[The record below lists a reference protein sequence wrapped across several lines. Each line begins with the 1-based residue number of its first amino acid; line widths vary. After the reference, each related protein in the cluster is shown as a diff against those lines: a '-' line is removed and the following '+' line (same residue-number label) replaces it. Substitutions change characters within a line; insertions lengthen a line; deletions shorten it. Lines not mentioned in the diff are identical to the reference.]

1 MNLAFGSRGLSAR
14 AIVTVGAYI
23 ASALVAV
30 GAVYLAK
37 RTLAPEPLR
46 AFLSYLVI
54 LAISAGLEPGTTKA
68 HAVAHGAD
76 APFSARQTALTS
88 LLKAIVAAAPLA
100 VIWSLSDPALSW
112 PILALTPLICAVGFV
127 VSDLRVRFDL
137 EQRHVMAVWLKQ
149 GSTAT
154 GVLAA
159 AVMMALGG
167 TAFASILVA
176 TLVRVLFILG
186 PLREPRPGA
195 APGMDVRGLIT
206 ATPWQALA
214 GASVLAAAGGSMDR
228 LIAVRVVNPS
238 DLSSYYLIFEILSKF
253 WLLPYL
259 LTPILFAQR
268 VARQRDVRFERIA
281 FGLTGVAGALFLGAL
296 VLLIVFDPSLSR
308 GFTGRNLD
316 VATLALAGA
325 IVLSSF
331 TQLINT
337 QQQAAGRGRRVIWV
351 LGISLGV
358 GLIAFAWAAPRY
370 GIEGLMWAW
379 LVRMAVEFVCAW
391 AARVLP

>member
-1 MNLAFGSRGLSAR
+1 MSLSFGSRALGAR
-14 AIVTVGAYI
+14 ASATVGAYI

-37 RTLAPEPLR
+37 QTLAPEPLR
-46 AFLSYLVI
+46 EFLSYLVI

-68 HAVAHGAD
+68 HAVAHGAE

-100 VIWSLSDPALSW
+100 VIWSLSDPTLPW

-127 VSDLRVRFDL
+127 VTDLRVRFDL
-137 EQRHVMAVWLKQ
+137 EQRHGMAVGLKQ

-154 GVLAA
+154 GVLVA
-159 AVMMALGG
+159 AVMMALGV
-167 TAFASILVA
+167 TAFASMLVA

-186 PLREPRPGA
+186 PLRQPLPGE
-195 APGMDVRGLIT
+195 APGMDARRLIT

-214 GASVLAAAGGSMDR
+214 GASMLAAAGGSMDR
-228 LIAVRVVNPS
+228 LIAVRVVNAS

-268 VARQRDVRFERIA
+268 VARQRDLRFERIA
-281 FGLTGVAGALFLGAL
+281 FGLTGAAGVIFLGAL
-296 VLLIVFDPSLSR
+296 GLLMVFAPSLSQ

-316 VATLALAGA
+316 VGALALAGA
-325 IVLSSF
+325 IVISSF
-331 TQLINT
+331 TQLIST
-337 QQQAAGRGRRVIWV
+337 QQQAAGRGRRVILV
-351 LGISLGV
+351 LVISLGV
-358 GLIAFAWAAPRY
+358 GLIAFGWAAPRY

-379 LVRMAVEFVCAW
+379 LVRMAIEFACACV
-391 AARVLP
+391 AKALP